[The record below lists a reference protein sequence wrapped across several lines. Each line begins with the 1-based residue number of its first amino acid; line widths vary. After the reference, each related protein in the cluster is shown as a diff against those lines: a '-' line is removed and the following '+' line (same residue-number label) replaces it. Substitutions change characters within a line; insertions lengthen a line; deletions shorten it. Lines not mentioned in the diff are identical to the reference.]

1 MEEYLKAISD
11 TNSLILKGRIDSAEV
26 NSFAQA
32 DRRWANHRG
41 NRKGNFS
48 PVKKGEIYQFE
59 FGKNYIPEMSYEHRG
74 MVIGIRRKLLYVLP
88 VFSFLTKYQNNLF
101 HPTANPQGDLFFL
114 KQSDYSFLRR
124 DSVMKLN
131 DIRTVSVER
140 ILYFQNGRIDVESET
155 YKTIVKLVLEKYF
168 FDFSYELRQLRQENE
183 TLKRRIEGL
192 TARMEHLNREEGK
205 SS

>member
-1 MEEYLKAISD
+1 LEEYLKAISD

-88 VFSFLTKYQNNLF
+88 VFSLPYEISKQPFSSYGQPAGRPVLSE
-101 HPTANPQGDLFFL
+101 AVRLFFP
-114 KQSDYSFLRR
+114 
-124 DSVMKLN
+124 
-131 DIRTVSVER
+131 
-140 ILYFQNGRIDVESET
+140 
-155 YKTIVKLVLEKYF
+155 
-168 FDFSYELRQLRQENE
+168 
-183 TLKRRIEGL
+183 
-192 TARMEHLNREEGK
+192 AA
-205 SS
+205 

>member
-1 MEEYLKAISD
+1 
-11 TNSLILKGRIDSAEV
+11 
-26 NSFAQA
+26 
-32 DRRWANHRG
+32 
-41 NRKGNFS
+41 
-48 PVKKGEIYQFE
+48 
-59 FGKNYIPEMSYEHRG
+59 
-74 MVIGIRRKLLYVLP
+74 
-88 VFSFLTKYQNNLF
+88 
-101 HPTANPQGDLFFL
+101 
-114 KQSDYSFLRR
+114 
-124 DSVMKLN
+124 MKLN

-155 YKTIVKLVLEKYF
+155 YKTIVKLVFEKYF